1 MTAKN
6 RFIIRRL
13 HRYMGVL
20 LGIQF
25 LFWTVGGLYFSWSDM
40 DEIHGDYEKAPP
52 PKVSAALDFASPK
65 VVLDSIRHHK
75 TVDSLVSLQL
85 VSILGQPTYQLVFV
99 EKGKKNIQLADALTG
114 KLRPELSENEAIDV
128 AKHAFI
134 GQPTVKETA
143 YLTDVNNHHEYRE
156 QPLPAYAVS
165 FADARGTTVYVAAEL
180 GTVQRFRNDKW
191 RIFDFLWMLHTMDF
205 ENRDNIGNKF
215 LKAFSIFGLLTILSG
230 FTLFFISSRRFKR
243 KKRRNTEGV

>member
-1 MTAKN
+1 MTVKN

-52 PKVSAALDFASPK
+52 PKVAAALDFASPK
-65 VVLDSIRHHK
+65 AVLDSLRSIS
-75 TVDSLVSLQL
+75 TLDSLVSLQL
-85 VSILGQPTYQLVFV
+85 VSILGHPTYQLVFI
-99 EKGKKNIQLADALTG
+99 EKGKKRIQLADALTG
-114 KLRPELSENEAIDV
+114 KLRPALTQYEAIDV
-128 AKHAFI
+128 AKSAFI
-134 GQPTVKETA
+134 GQPSIKETV

-156 QPLPAYAVS
+156 QALPAYAVS

-205 ENRDNIGNKF
+205 QSRDNIGNV
-215 LKAFSIFGLLTILSG
+215 LLRAFSIFGILTIFSG
-230 FTLFFISSRRFKR
+230 FTLFIVSSKAFMR
-243 KKRRNTEGV
+243 KKSQ

>member
-1 MTAKN
+1 MTVKN

-52 PKVSAALDFASPK
+52 PKIAAALNFASPK

-75 TVDSLVSLQL
+75 AVDSLVSLQL
-85 VSILGQPTYQLVFV
+85 ITILEQPMYQVIFV
-99 EKGKKNIQLADALTG
+99 EKGQKNIQLADALTG
-114 KLRPELSENEAIDV
+114 KLRTGLSQNEAIEV
-128 AKHAFI
+128 AKHAFV
-134 GQPTVKETA
+134 GQPTVKETV

-156 QPLPAYAVS
+156 QPLPAYAVNFS
-165 FADARGTTVYVAAEL
+165 DARGTTVYVAAEL

-205 ENRDNIGNKF
+205 QSRDNIGNVL
-215 LKAFSIFGLLTILSG
+215 LKAFSIFGILTIFSG
-230 FTLFFISSRRFKR
+230 FTLFIVSSKAFMR
-243 KKRRNTEGV
+243 KKS

>member
-1 MTAKN
+1 MTVKN

-52 PKVSAALDFASPK
+52 PKVAAALNFASPK

-75 TVDSLVSLQL
+75 AVDSLISLQL
-85 VSILGQPTYQLVFV
+85 VSILGQPIYQLVFV

-114 KLRPELSENEAIDV
+114 KLRSGLSENEAIDV
-128 AKHAFI
+128 AKLAFV
-134 GQPTVKETA
+134 GQPTVKETT
-143 YLTDVNNHHEYRE
+143 YLIDVNNHHEYRE
-156 QPLPAYAVS
+156 QPLPAYAVR

-205 ENRDNIGNKF
+205 QSRDNIGNIL
-215 LKAFSIFGLLTILSG
+215 LKAFSIFGILTIFSG
-230 FTLFFISSRRFKR
+230 FTLFIVSSKAFMR
-243 KKRRNTEGV
+243 KKSQ